1 MPEKNS
7 ISFKRVLLIFLLIF
21 GVFWK
26 QCDSQVMTEEAN
38 KPPDDTRAK
47 EGRGGDGSAF
57 FAQRSCHQLL
67 KGDSGDFYSPDY
79 MCSNPPLWCNWTIQV
94 APAWRI
100 DLYLEDLTPDDA
112 CHLKDD
118 QVHVDE
124 PTGHFG
130 GTNVL
135 QKCWKEAK
143 YTSSSNTLYVVLLIG
158 GWPTPPYRGFYG
170 RYQAFG
176 PPVVYNPQEGLPET
190 NMGSQSLPSGL
201 LELNER
207 PDPNP
212 DLMYDF
218 NNQPSEMT
226 AEKKENEEG
235 ADTEVVENQR
245 PSLESYSQLKATPT
259 VESSTQE
266 EEGQNQNQE
275 EEGPNQEKEGPNQ
288 EEEGPNQEQEGPNQE
303 QEGPNQE
310 QEGPN
315 QEQEGPNQEQEG
327 PNQEQEGP
335 NQEKEGP
342 NQEQESQNQEKE
354 GPNQEKESQNQE
366 QESQNQEQESPN
378 QEQEGPNQEQEG
390 PNQEQEGP
398 NQEEEGQNLQLK
410 PTEVIST
417 AAVEEASTH
426 PEEAT
431 AAEKEKSADDKSRK
445 EVTEASDQL
454 PVPSEEPEPELE
466 PEETHPHPNMVEP
479 LSDQRAHPRIR
490 NHSGISHLPGDYLF
504 EVAVEMNFSPDVEES
519 WDNLALSLL
528 FSVEALISKEL
539 ENLHTPLSMS
549 SERTKRLSA
558 GALFIVWLQLDQ
570 GPGGLQV
577 HRTLHS
583 ALQGLI
589 STHVGVGGN
598 GRKAVILSVST
609 ADVDECLSQLMRC
622 DLNADCENRFGS
634 YSCRC
639 RSGFHDESLLGSAG
653 TVCVNQNAAGCSSSS
668 ESRGVYVLFFLL
680 SSVLLLL
687 LGAAG
692 LLYLR
697 HHRGAFLLRGHADP
711 NNNNNNTNNTA
722 THHYHADSELP
733 PPPPPARGFRDVPLL
748 RFSSLQPGGQGGKM

>member
-1 MPEKNS
+1 M
-7 ISFKRVLLIFLLIF
+7 R
-21 GVFWK
+21 
-26 QCDSQVMTEEAN
+26 EEAN
-38 KPPDDTRAK
+38 KPPGDTRAK
-47 EGRGGDGSAF
+47 EGRGGDGGAF
-57 FAQRSCHQLL
+57 FALRSCHQLL

-124 PTGHFG
+124 PAGNFG

-143 YTSSSNTLYVVLLIG
+143 YTSSSNTLYLVLLIG

-176 PPVVYNPQEGLPET
+176 PPVVYNAQEGLPET

-201 LELNER
+201 LELNKLL
-207 PDPNP
+207 DPNP
-212 DLMYDF
+212 DLMYDY
-218 NNQPSEMT
+218 NNQPSEMMS
-226 AEKKENEEG
+226 ENEED
-235 ADTEVVENQR
+235 ADTEVAENHR
-245 PSLESYSQLKATPT
+245 PSLESYSQLKAAPT
-259 VESSTQE
+259 VESSTQVTSRWGRE
-266 EEGQNQNQE
+266 ASQTPSDPSDSAVPPQHQEEGQ
-275 EEGPNQEKEGPNQ
+275 
-288 EEEGPNQEQEGPNQE
+288 
-303 QEGPNQE
+303 
-310 QEGPN
+310 
-315 QEQEGPNQEQEG
+315 
-327 PNQEQEGP
+327 
-335 NQEKEGP
+335 
-342 NQEQESQNQEKE
+342 
-354 GPNQEKESQNQE
+354 
-366 QESQNQEQESPN
+366 
-378 QEQEGPNQEQEG
+378 
-390 PNQEQEGP
+390 
-398 NQEEEGQNLQLK
+398 NQEEEGQNQEEESQNQELK
-410 PTEVIST
+410 HTEVIST

-445 EVTEASDQL
+445 EVIEASDQL
-454 PVPSEEPEPELE
+454 PVSSEEPESESEPE

-504 EVAVEMNFSPDVEES
+504 EVAVEINFRPDVEES
-519 WDNLALSLL
+519 WDNLAMSLL
-528 FSVEALISKEL
+528 LTVKSLISKQL
-539 ENLHTPLSMS
+539 ETLHTPLSMS
-549 SERTKRLSA
+549 SERMKRLSA

-589 STHVGVGGN
+589 STHVGVRAN

-609 ADVDECLSQLMRC
+609 ADVDECLSQLVRC

-634 YSCRC
+634 YSCHC
-639 RSGFHDESLLGSAG
+639 RSGFQDESRLGLVG

-697 HHRGAFLLRGHADP
+697 HHRGAFLLRGHVDP
-711 NNNNNNTNNTA
+711 NNNNTTNTS

>member
-7 ISFKRVLLIFLLIF
+7 VSFKRLLLIFLLIF
-21 GVFWK
+21 GVCWK
-26 QCDSQVMTEEAN
+26 QCDSQVVREEATT
-38 KPPDDTRAK
+38 PPGDTRAK
-47 EGRGGDGSAF
+47 ESRGGDGGAF
-57 FAQRSCHQLL
+57 FALRSCHQLL

-100 DLYLEDLTPDDA
+100 DLYMEDLTPDDA

-124 PTGHFG
+124 PSGNFG

-190 NMGSQSLPSGL
+190 NTESQSLPSGH
-201 LELNER
+201 LELNKR
-207 PDPNP
+207 LDPNP
-212 DLMYDF
+212 DLMYDY
-218 NNQPSEMT
+218 NNQPSERMS
-226 AEKKENEEG
+226 EDEEG
-235 ADTEVVENQR
+235 AADTEVDENHR
-245 PSLESYSQLKATPT
+245 PSLESYSQLKAAPT
-259 VESSTQE
+259 VESSTQHQEQEGQNQQQEGQHQE
-266 EEGQNQNQE
+266 EEGQNQ
-275 EEGPNQEKEGPNQ
+275 
-288 EEEGPNQEQEGPNQE
+288 
-303 QEGPNQE
+303 
-310 QEGPN
+310 
-315 QEQEGPNQEQEG
+315 
-327 PNQEQEGP
+327 
-335 NQEKEGP
+335 
-342 NQEQESQNQEKE
+342 
-354 GPNQEKESQNQE
+354 
-366 QESQNQEQESPN
+366 
-378 QEQEGPNQEQEG
+378 
-390 PNQEQEGP
+390 
-398 NQEEEGQNLQLK
+398 QLK
-410 PTEVIST
+410 PSEVIST

-431 AAEKEKSADDKSRK
+431 AAEKEKSADHKSRK
-445 EVTEASDQL
+445 EVIEASDQL
-454 PVPSEEPEPELE
+454 PVSSEEAE

-504 EVAVEMNFSPDVEES
+504 EVAVEVNFHPDVEES
-519 WDNLALSLL
+519 WDNLAMSLL
-528 FSVEALISKEL
+528 LSVEALIGKQL
-539 ENLHTPLSMS
+539 ETLHTPLSMS
-549 SERTKRLSA
+549 SERMKRLSA

-570 GPGGLQV
+570 GPGGRQV

-583 ALQGLI
+583 TLQGLI
-589 STHVGVGGN
+589 STHVGVRGDR
-598 GRKAVILSVST
+598 RKAVILSVST
-609 ADVDECLSQLMRC
+609 ADVDECVSQLVRC

-639 RSGFHDESLLGSAG
+639 RSGFQDESRLGLVG

-697 HHRGAFLLRGHADP
+697 HHRGAFLLRRHADP
-711 NNNNNNTNNTA
+711 NNNTTS

-733 PPPPPARGFRDVPLL
+733 PPPLPARGFREVPLL

>member
-26 QCDSQVMTEEAN
+26 QCDSQVMREEAN

-47 EGRGGDGSAF
+47 EGRGGDGGAF
-57 FAQRSCHQLL
+57 FALRSCHQLL
-67 KGDSGDFYSPDY
+67 QGDSGYFYSPDY

-94 APAWRI
+94 APDKRI
-100 DLYLEDLTPDDA
+100 DLHLEDLTPDDA

-124 PTGHFG
+124 PAGHFG
-130 GTNVL
+130 GTNIL

-158 GWPTPPYRGFYG
+158 GWPNPPYRGFYG

-190 NMGSQSLPSGL
+190 NMGSQTLPSGL
-201 LELNER
+201 LELNEFL
-207 PDPNP
+207 DPSP
-212 DLMYDF
+212 ELMYDY

-226 AEKKENEEG
+226 AENEEG
-235 ADTEVVENQR
+235 ADTEMAENHH
-245 PSLESYSQLKATPT
+245 PSLESYSQAAPT
-259 VESSTQE
+259 VESSTQVTSRWGRE
-266 EEGQNQNQE
+266 ASQTPSDPSDSFVPPQQKGEGQNQV
-275 EEGPNQEKEGPNQ
+275 EEGQ
-288 EEEGPNQEQEGPNQE
+288 
-303 QEGPNQE
+303 
-310 QEGPN
+310 
-315 QEQEGPNQEQEG
+315 
-327 PNQEQEGP
+327 
-335 NQEKEGP
+335 
-342 NQEQESQNQEKE
+342 
-354 GPNQEKESQNQE
+354 
-366 QESQNQEQESPN
+366 
-378 QEQEGPNQEQEG
+378 
-390 PNQEQEGP
+390 
-398 NQEEEGQNLQLK
+398 NQEEEGQNQVDEGQNQVEEGQNQDEEGQNQVEEGQNQQLK
-410 PTEVIST
+410 PTEVIPA
-417 AAVEEASTH
+417 AAVEEASAH

-445 EVTEASDQL
+445 EVIEASDQL
-454 PVPSEEPEPELE
+454 PVSSEEPE

-490 NHSGISHLPGDYLF
+490 NHSDISHLPGDYLF
-504 EVAVEMNFSPDVEES
+504 EVAVEVNFSPDVEES
-519 WDNLALSLL
+519 WDNLAMSLL
-528 FSVEALISKEL
+528 FSVEALISKQL
-539 ENLHTPLSMS
+539 ETLHTPLSMS
-549 SERTKRLSA
+549 SERLKRLSA

-589 STHVGVGGN
+589 STHVGVRGN
-598 GRKAVILSVST
+598 GRKALILSVST
-609 ADVDECLSQLMRC
+609 ADVDECVSQLVRC
-622 DLNADCENRFGS
+622 DLNAVCENRFGS

-639 RSGFHDESLLGSAG
+639 RSGFQDESRLGSAG

-687 LGAAG
+687 LGAGG

-711 NNNNNNTNNTA
+711 NNNNTNNTT
-722 THHYHADSELP
+722 THYYHADSELP
-733 PPPPPARGFRDVPLL
+733 PPPPPARGFRDAPLQ
-748 RFSSLQPGGQGGKM
+748 RFSSLLPGGQGGKM

>member
-1 MPEKNS
+1 M
-7 ISFKRVLLIFLLIF
+7 
-21 GVFWK
+21 
-26 QCDSQVMTEEAN
+26 
-38 KPPDDTRAK
+38 
-47 EGRGGDGSAF
+47 
-57 FAQRSCHQLL
+57 
-67 KGDSGDFYSPDY
+67 
-79 MCSNPPLWCNWTIQV
+79 
-94 APAWRI
+94 
-100 DLYLEDLTPDDA
+100 EDLTPDDA

-124 PTGHFG
+124 PSGNFG

-190 NMGSQSLPSGL
+190 NTASQALPSGHV
-201 LELNER
+201 ELNKR
-207 PDPNP
+207 LDPNP
-212 DLMYDF
+212 DLMYDY
-218 NNQPSEMT
+218 NNQPSEMMS
-226 AEKKENEEG
+226 EDEEG
-235 ADTEVVENQR
+235 AADTEVAENHR

-259 VESSTQE
+259 VESSTQVTSRSGREASQTPSDPSDSAAPPQHQE
-266 EEGQNQNQE
+266 EEGQ
-275 EEGPNQEKEGPNQ
+275 
-288 EEEGPNQEQEGPNQE
+288 
-303 QEGPNQE
+303 
-310 QEGPN
+310 
-315 QEQEGPNQEQEG
+315 
-327 PNQEQEGP
+327 
-335 NQEKEGP
+335 
-342 NQEQESQNQEKE
+342 
-354 GPNQEKESQNQE
+354 
-366 QESQNQEQESPN
+366 
-378 QEQEGPNQEQEG
+378 
-390 PNQEQEGP
+390 
-398 NQEEEGQNLQLK
+398 NQEEEGQNQQLK
-410 PTEVIST
+410 PSEVIST

-445 EVTEASDQL
+445 EVIEASDQL
-454 PVPSEEPEPELE
+454 PVSSEESE

-504 EVAVEMNFSPDVEES
+504 EVAVEINFHPDVEES
-519 WDNLALSLL
+519 WDNLAMSLL
-528 FSVEALISKEL
+528 LSVEALISEQL
-539 ENLHTPLSMS
+539 ETLHTPLSMS
-549 SERTKRLSA
+549 SERMKRLSA

-583 ALQGLI
+583 TLQGLI
-589 STHVGVGGN
+589 STHVGVRGDR
-598 GRKAVILSVST
+598 RKAVILSVST
-609 ADVDECLSQLMRC
+609 ADVDECASQLVRC

-639 RSGFHDESLLGSAG
+639 RSGFQDESRLGLVG

-697 HHRGAFLLRGHADP
+697 HHRGTFLLRGHADP
-711 NNNNNNTNNTA
+711 NNNTTS

-733 PPPPPARGFRDVPLL
+733 PPPLPARGFREVPLL

>member
-7 ISFKRVLLIFLLIF
+7 ISFKRLLLIFLLIF

-26 QCDSQVMTEEAN
+26 QCDSQVMREEAK
-38 KPPDDTRAK
+38 KPPGDTRAK
-47 EGRGGDGSAF
+47 EGRGGDGGAF
-57 FAQRSCHQLL
+57 FALRSCHQLL
-67 KGDSGDFYSPDY
+67 KGDSGDIYSPDY

-124 PTGHFG
+124 PAGNFG

-201 LELNER
+201 LELNELL
-207 PDPNP
+207 DPNP
-212 DLMYDF
+212 DLMYDH
-218 NNQPSEMT
+218 NNQPSEMIS
-226 AEKKENEEG
+226 ENEEG
-235 ADTEVVENQR
+235 ADTEVAENHR
-245 PSLESYSQLKATPT
+245 PSLESYSQLKAAPT
-259 VESSTQE
+259 VESSTQVTSRWGREASQTPSDPSDSAVPPQHQE
-266 EEGQNQNQE
+266 EEGQ
-275 EEGPNQEKEGPNQ
+275 
-288 EEEGPNQEQEGPNQE
+288 
-303 QEGPNQE
+303 
-310 QEGPN
+310 
-315 QEQEGPNQEQEG
+315 
-327 PNQEQEGP
+327 
-335 NQEKEGP
+335 
-342 NQEQESQNQEKE
+342 
-354 GPNQEKESQNQE
+354 
-366 QESQNQEQESPN
+366 
-378 QEQEGPNQEQEG
+378 
-390 PNQEQEGP
+390 
-398 NQEEEGQNLQLK
+398 NQEEEGQNQEEEDQNQEEEDQNQEEESQNQEEEDQNQQLK

-445 EVTEASDQL
+445 EVIEASDQL
-454 PVPSEEPEPELE
+454 PVSSEEPE

-504 EVAVEMNFSPDVEES
+504 EVAVEINFRPDVEES
-519 WDNLALSLL
+519 WDNLAMSLL
-528 FSVEALISKEL
+528 LSVEAMISKQL
-539 ENLHTPLSMS
+539 ETLHTPLSMS
-549 SERTKRLSA
+549 SERMKRLSA

-589 STHVGVGGN
+589 STHVGVRGN
-598 GRKAVILSVST
+598 RRKAVILSVST
-609 ADVDECLSQLMRC
+609 ADVDECVQLVRC

-639 RSGFHDESLLGSAG
+639 RSGFQDESRLGLVG

-711 NNNNNNTNNTA
+711 NNNNTNTS